1 MMTSNRFG
9 IGGNQPPLA
18 ERLDIDH
25 AELAA
30 QVKEAAAL
38 VPDELAPITGEEAA
52 GAYTETAKA
61 LRDFVGTTGLVE
73 KARKAEK
80 DQILK
85 DGRTVDAFFSAVAE
99 PGKKALDR
107 VLTEINRYQRAK
119 LEAERKA
126 AQEREEAERK
136 AAALFNEEPP
146 APIAPVQVKEAARVT
161 SISGVKATASRKWV
175 HRVGDIDQVPRQYLM
190 VNDAAI
196 KAAIAGGVRVI
207 PGVVIYED
215 VRTAI
220 R

>member
-1 MMTSNRFG
+1 MDRHHNA
-9 IGGNQPPLA
+9 PPLA
-18 ERLDIDH
+18 ERLEIDH
-25 AELAA
+25 AALAG

-38 VPDELAPITGEEAA
+38 VPDDLAPIATEEDA
-52 GAYTETAKA
+52 GGYTETAKA
-61 LRDFVGTTGLVE
+61 LRDLVGTTGAVE

-85 DGRTVDAFFSAVAE
+85 DGRTIDGFFAAMAE
-99 PGKKALDR
+99 PAKKALDR
-107 VLTEINRYQRAK
+107 VLGEINRYQRAK

-136 AAALFNEEPP
+136 AAALFDEAPP
-146 APIAPVQVKEAARVT
+146 APTAPVVVKEAARVT
-161 SISGVKATASRKWV
+161 SFSGAKATASTKWV
-175 HRVGDIDQVPRQYLM
+175 HRVVDHTKVPRQYMM

-196 KAAIAGGVRVI
+196 KAAIAGGARAI
-207 PGVVIYED
+207 DGVEIYEE

>member
-1 MMTSNRFG
+1 MDRHHNA
-9 IGGNQPPLA
+9 PPLA
-18 ERLDIDH
+18 ERLEIDY
-25 AELAA
+25 AALAG

-38 VPDELAPITGEEAA
+38 VPDALAPIATEEDA
-52 GAYTETAKA
+52 GGYTETAKA
-61 LRDFVGTTGLVE
+61 LRDLVGTTGTVE

-85 DGRTVDAFFSAVAE
+85 DGRTIDGFFAAMAE
-99 PGKKALDR
+99 PAKKALDR
-107 VLTEINRYQRAK
+107 VLGEINRYQRAK

-136 AAALFNEEPP
+136 AAALFDEALP
-146 APIAPVQVKEAARVT
+146 APTAPVVVKEAARVT
-161 SISGVKATASRKWV
+161 SFSGAKATASTKWV
-175 HRVGDIDQVPRQYLM
+175 HRVVDHTKVPRQYMM

-196 KAAIAGGVRVI
+196 KAAIAGGARAI
-207 PGVVIYED
+207 DGVEIYEE